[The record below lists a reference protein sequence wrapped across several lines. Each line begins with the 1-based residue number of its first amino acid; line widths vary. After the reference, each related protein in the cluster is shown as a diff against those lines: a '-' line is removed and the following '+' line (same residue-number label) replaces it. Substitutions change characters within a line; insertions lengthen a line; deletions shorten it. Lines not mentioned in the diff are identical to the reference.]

1 MYNAY
6 EYIDITSNFYRK
18 FRRLVSRVRPTP
30 RGSNRRSGPRYNA
43 NKRRRNG
50 RGEGAE
56 ERAITCDQYARL
68 RSADRVSRVEQST
81 SAAPLRS
88 HPVASTRYYARSEFR
103 VPPRLHVHY
112 TRDAF
117 TGVSRESDA
126 NGTTAVAAEGNG
138 SVRPSPTSSPF
149 FLFFLSEWKH
159 RWHPFVPLVP
169 VVRAVS
175 NSRVHTARV
184 SGSLLGRRT
193 KCTDRNEET
202 RTDEQN
208 EETSRNAPV
217 RDDSRFRFQ
226 KLASTKC
233 KPIAVWERSGQ
244 TRERAFYR

>member
-6 EYIDITSNFYRK
+6 EDIGITSNFYRK

-68 RSADRVSRVEQST
+68 RSADRVSRLEQST

-88 HPVASTRYYARSEFR
+88 HPVASTRYYARS
-103 VPPRLHVHY
+103 
-112 TRDAF
+112 
-117 TGVSRESDA
+117 GVSSPASFTCALHARCIHRCIEGKRRERYDGGGGGGKQTCQALTDFFSLL
-126 NGTTAVAAEGNG
+126 
-138 SVRPSPTSSPF
+138 SF
-149 FLFFLSEWKH
+149 FLSFFLSEWKH

-193 KCTDRNEET
+193 KRTDRNEET
-202 RTDEQN
+202 KADEQN
-208 EETSRNAPV
+208 EETSRNGACTW
-217 RDDSRFRFQ
+217 RFSF
-226 KLASTKC
+226 SF
-233 KPIAVWERSGQ
+233 SGISKHKM
-244 TRERAFYR
+244 